1 MTQHISVL
9 PDKGRI
15 ESPRPVTRPSRQ
27 SWTLRDLATVLFRRK
42 WMMLVLFVTI
52 AGVTIALALLLP
64 DQFQSRMKILVKN
77 ARADVV
83 ITPEATN
90 SANGGGEVTETQI
103 NSEIALLTSKDLLA
117 DVVTKSKLTV
127 PKGFSLWRES
137 APTVENGVLHLE
149 KVLEVAPVKKSDII
163 EVTYTAKTPELA
175 AAVLENMATLY
186 LEKHLKLHRP
196 PGAYDFFQSQATQYN
211 DQLRDAEGKLTN
223 FQQQNN
229 FVSLEQEKL
238 LNLQKMADA
247 QSRFLDAG
255 AAVKEATERIARLQQ
270 QLKALPSRVATQSR
284 SLPNQYSVERLSTML
299 VELRNRRTQLLTKF
313 QPTDR
318 LVIEVEKQIKDTSAA
333 LDNATRMTSIEQSSD
348 LNPLRQTLEAEMSRA
363 RLEQVGQQARRDDL
377 AKQVAQYQAVL
388 NRLEQATNAH
398 GDLERQVKDN
408 ETNYQLY
415 AKKQEESR
423 IADELDQKKITNV
436 SIAEMPIVQRVPVK
450 PNRMMILGLG
460 LFLAL
465 FISMSSALVAEMFR
479 DTVHTPREL
488 ELLTDVPV
496 LATIP
501 KSVTPTGRG
510 KKSMGLETE
519 LENPRVLPEV
529 RRWELETGRRATS

>member
-1 MTQHISVL
+1 MKQHLSVL
-9 PDKGRI
+9 ADNNRLD
-15 ESPRPVTRPSRQ
+15 SSRVVTRASRQ
-27 SWTLRDLATVLFRRK
+27 SWTLRDITTVLFRRK
-42 WMMLVLFVTI
+42 WMMLVLFAAISGTSI
-52 AGVTIALALLLP
+52 AFAVLLP

-90 SANGGGEVTETQI
+90 SANSGGEVTETQI

-117 DVVTKSKLTV
+117 DVVTRSGLKAPAS
-127 PKGFSLWRES
+127 FSLWGS
-137 APTVENGVLHLE
+137 TPPTTENGVLHLE

-163 EVTYTAKTPELA
+163 EITYTSKSPELA

-196 PGAYDFFQSQATQYN
+196 PGAYDFFQTQATEYG
-211 DQLRDAEGKLTN
+211 DQLRDAEGKLTT

-229 FVSLEQEKL
+229 FISLEQEKQ

-247 QSRFLDAG
+247 KSRFLDAG
-255 AAVKEATERIARLQQ
+255 AAVKEETERIAKLQQ

-299 VELRNRRTQLLTKF
+299 VELQNRRTQLLTKF
-313 QPTDR
+313 HPSDR
-318 LVIEVEKQIKDTSAA
+318 LVTEVDKQIRDTNDA
-333 LDNATRMTSIEQSSD
+333 LDKAIKMTSIEQSSD
-348 LNPLRQTLEAEMSRA
+348 INPLRQTLESEMSKA
-363 RLEQVGQQARRDDL
+363 RLELAGQQARRDDL

-388 NRLEQATNAH
+388 SRLEQATNAH

-408 ETNYQLY
+408 ESNYQLY

-423 IADELDQKKITNV
+423 IADALDQKKITNV
-436 SIAEMPIVQRVPVK
+436 SIAEMPVVQRVPVK
-450 PNRMMILGLG
+450 PNRLMILGLG
-460 LFLAL
+460 IFLAF
-465 FISMSSALVAEMFR
+465 FISTSSAIVAEMFR

-488 ELLTDVPV
+488 ELLTNVPV

-501 KSVTPTGRG
+501 NKMARPTRRNSVA
-510 KKSMGLETE
+510 E
-519 LENPRVLPEV
+519 LEAEVEKPRALPDV
-529 RRWELETGRRATS
+529 RPWELEAGRRATS